1 MARLLMN
8 MLQFEFNLIPTI
20 IHKEDKEEYIKALVA
35 TREEH
40 NLNIFREFMTSM
52 MERNL
57 AAEIDTYL
65 HSIGEGGEI
74 TEKTLK
80 SRDKIIALLSEDGT
94 LSAKALS
101 TKIGITP
108 KAVEKHL
115 ARLKADGIIER
126 IGPARGGYWRVR

>member
-1 MARLLMN
+1 
-8 MLQFEFNLIPTI
+8 
-20 IHKEDKEEYIKALVA
+20 
-35 TREEH
+35 
-40 NLNIFREFMTSM
+40 MTSM

-74 TEKTLK
+74 TEKPMK

-101 TKIGITP
+101 EIIGITP
-108 KAVEKHL
+108 KAIEKHL
-115 ARLKADGIIER
+115 ARLKVDRIIER
-126 IGPARGGYWRVR
+126 IGPARGGYWRVK